1 MDQIKLNNQ
10 LNEIYEH
17 FDIIFDQFMDIFL
30 KWIDKGIPKS
40 VIMRMMAFFAIDLFY
55 EEFGKEATHQHFY
68 SMIENHEDSN
78 KKDELEP
85 DVFLN

>member
-78 KKDELEP
+78 KKDELES
-85 DVFLN
+85 DTFFN